1 MTWVAVIPF
10 EFALLSELSPALTF
24 PKLSLMLLRLL
35 LLLELVA
42 SRLITLKID
51 RIRERMLNVPTV
63 LGA

>member
-1 MTWVAVIPF
+1 
-10 EFALLSELSPALTF
+10 
-24 PKLSLMLLRLL
+24 LL

-51 RIRERMLNVPTV
+51 KISERMLNVPTV